1 MAVIETHATRPSTWQ
16 PGWQALKEAIR
27 AAFTRLTPPS
37 RRLVDAEMLSQL
49 QTLQR
54 CFAILDKQVH
64 AAEQSSMD
72 AVTGMV
78 TRLQQIHE
86 RCNALQRELGDAAY
100 HSRHLSDD
108 TVKQAQAQAQA
119 LSHLSQQEERFVN
132 SQRAHTE
139 VVQLLLRQ
147 VDALSPSAALIA
159 DVAKQT
165 NLLAINAAIEA
176 AHAGHEGA
184 GFKIVAAEVR
194 RLSQQ
199 TGEAAA
205 AIAKGIEAIGV
216 THQLASQASDNTE
229 VDTSVLAAIGDEI
242 REMGTRPGVVACQLK
257 ALSVEMEASMQAV
270 RTDLVDVLGHM
281 QFQDVN
287 RQLLECVSR
296 SLNDLSAHCQAIE
309 AQSSGGR
316 LNPKLPK
323 QLADWM
329 KEWEASYVMAHQR
342 GAHESVT
349 AGTVSGSD
357 GPKIEMF

>member
-1 MAVIETHATRPSTWQ
+1 MAVIETRGQQRGAWQ
-16 PGWQALKEAIR
+16 PGWHAIKQALRSPFAGL
-27 AAFTRLTPPS
+27 LTPA
-37 RRLVDAEMLSQL
+37 RQEVDAEMLSQL

-54 CFAILDKQVH
+54 CFAILDRQVQ
-64 AAEQSSMD
+64 AAEQSSLD

-78 TRLQQIHE
+78 ARLQQVYE
-86 RCNALQRELGDAAY
+86 RCNALQRELGDAAH
-100 HSRHLSDD
+100 HSSHLSDD

-119 LSHLSQQEERFVN
+119 LSHLSQQEQRFVS
-132 SQRAHTE
+132 SQKEHSMAVRT
-139 VVQLLLRQ
+139 LLEQ
-147 VDALSPSAALIA
+147 VDALGPSAALIA

-176 AHAGHEGA
+176 ARAGPEGS

-199 TGEAAA
+199 TEEAASAIAQGIA
-205 AIAKGIEAIGV
+205 AIGLS
-216 THQLASQASDNTE
+216 HQLASRSGDADE
-229 VDTSVLAAIGDEI
+229 VDTSVLAAIGEEI

-257 ALSVEMEASMQAV
+257 ALSAEMEASMHAV

-296 SLNDLSAHCQAIE
+296 SLNDLGAHCQAIE
-309 AQSSGGR
+309 RQSSDGR
-316 LNPKLPK
+316 LNPRLPK
-323 QLADWM
+323 KLTDLLQ
-329 KEWEASYVMAHQR
+329 EWEDSYVMAHQR
-342 GAHESVT
+342 GAHTSVT
-349 AGTVSGSD
+349 EGAVSDTD

>member
-1 MAVIETHATRPSTWQ
+1 MAVIETPAGRNGSWL
-16 PGWQALKEAIR
+16 PGWQALTR
-27 AAFTRLTPPS
+27 ALKAPFARLRPTD
-37 RRLVDAEMLSQL
+37 RQGVDAEMLSQL

-54 CFAILDKQVH
+54 CFSILDKQVQ
-64 AAEQSSMD
+64 AAEQSSLE

-78 TRLQQIHE
+78 ARLQQVYE
-86 RCNALQRELGDAAY
+86 RCNALQRELGDAAH
-100 HSRHLSDD
+100 HSNHLSDD

-119 LSHLSQQEERFVN
+119 LTHLSEQEHRFVS
-132 SQRAHTE
+132 SQRAHTDA
-139 VVQLLLRQ
+139 VQQLLGQ
-147 VDALSPSAALIA
+147 VDSLGPAAALIA

-176 AHAGHEGA
+176 ARAGPEGA

-199 TGEAAA
+199 AGEAAA
-205 AIAKGIEAIGV
+205 SIAEGISAIGV
-216 THQLASQASDNTE
+216 SHRLASQSAQPNE
-229 VDTSVLAAIGDEI
+229 VDVSMLAAIGEEI

-257 ALSVEMEASMQAV
+257 ALSAEMEASMHAV

-309 AQSSGGR
+309 AQSADGR
-316 LNPKLPK
+316 LNPRLPK
-323 QLADWM
+323 KLSDLLQ
-329 KEWEASYVMAHQR
+329 EWEDSYVMAHQR
-342 GAHESVT
+342 GAHQAVT
-349 AGTVSGSD
+349 QGSADDND